1 MNLDKRLFQYLKAT
15 RKEFVLTVLFAGLAA
30 VAVIEQARS
39 LSLLIDGSFLQHKT
53 LSLLLSGLLFFVL
66 ITLARFVSQWLSE
79 TFAATMATRL
89 KFTIRQQ
96 LTEHLNRV
104 SPTLIDLERSGEMS
118 HVVTNGIEALDAYFR
133 SYLPQLFKSALIPI
147 LILIFVFPLD
157 LLSGFVFLLTAP
169 VIPVFMILIGQLAK
183 EATQKQWKTLSSM
196 SAFLLD
202 VIEGLTTL
210 KILNRSKAL
219 VQRIE
224 RVSESFRQATMRVLR
239 IAFLSALVLEM
250 AATIST
256 AIIAVEIGLRLLYAK
271 MAFVD
276 AFFILILAPEFYQ
289 PMRLLGSSFHAGM
302 EGFEAAQRMFRLFEL
317 PVQGTSVAST
327 GQASSSKALAV
338 KGHFVFRDVR
348 VRYPQ
353 SERWALDGVSF
364 ELLAGKKNV
373 LIGKSGAGKSTVF
386 NLLLKFLQPESGSI
400 LVDGQPLT
408 GIDPQQWYRTVSWV
422 PQKPYL
428 FHDTIE
434 QNILL
439 GNPQASRAQLLE
451 ACRKAHLHAFIEQL
465 PQGYDTIIG
474 EQGARLSGGQAQRLA
489 LARAFLKDTPIVLLD
504 EPTSNL
510 DPELDAEILE
520 ILQDFADDKTQI
532 LIAHRLSTVKS
543 ADLIIALDA
552 GRVAD
557 AGTYRQ
563 LTQPGRFLGRLTDS
577 AGGVA

>member
-1 MNLDKRLFQYLKAT
+1 MNLDKRLFQYLKQT
-15 RKEFVLTVLFAGLAA
+15 RKEFFLTILFAALGA
-30 VAVIEQARS
+30 VAIIEQAHS
-39 LSLLIDGSFLQHKT
+39 LSILIGGSFLKQQT
-53 LSLLLSGLLFFVL
+53 LSLLLPVLLFFVL
-66 ITLARFVSQWLSE
+66 ITLARFAAHWLSE

-96 LTEHLNRV
+96 LIEHLNRV
-104 SPTLIDLERSGEMS
+104 SPALIDLERSGEMS

-133 SYLPQLFKSALIPI
+133 SYLPQLFKSTLIPI
-147 LILIFVFPLD
+147 LILIYVFPLD

-210 KILNRSKAL
+210 KILNRSKVL
-219 VQRIE
+219 VERIE

-302 EGFEAAQRMFRLFEL
+302 EGFEAAQRMFQLFEL
-317 PVQGTSVAST
+317 PAQSISVV
-327 GQASSSKALAV
+327 SSKEAVPPKAFSV
-338 KGHFVFRDVR
+338 KGHFVFREVR

-353 SERWALDGVSF
+353 SERLALDGVSF

-386 NLLLKFLQPESGSI
+386 NLLLKFLQTESGQI
-400 LVDGQPLT
+400 LVDGQPLND
-408 GIDPQQWYRTVSWV
+408 IPPQQWYQVISWV
-422 PQKPYL
+422 PQKPHL

-434 QNILL
+434 QNVRLAK
-439 GNPQASRAQLLE
+439 PQADMEQVRE
-451 ACRKAHLHAFIEQL
+451 ACRKARLHDFIEAL
-465 PQGYDTIIG
+465 PQGYQTLVG

-489 LARAFLKDTPIVLLD
+489 LARAFLKDAPVVLLD

-520 ILQDFADDKTQI
+520 ILQDFARDKTQI

-543 ADLIIALDA
+543 ADRIVALHE

-557 AGTYRQ
+557 VGSYEE
-563 LTQPGRFLGRLTDS
+563 LIQPGRFLGRLAES

>member
-1 MNLDKRLFQYLKAT
+1 MNLDKRLFQYLKQT
-15 RKEFVLTVLFAGLAA
+15 RKELILTVLFAALGA
-30 VAVIEQARS
+30 VAIIEQARS
-39 LSLLIDGSFLQHKT
+39 LSILIDGSFLKHQT
-53 LSLLLSGLLFFVL
+53 LSLLLPVLLFFVL
-66 ITLARFVSQWLSE
+66 ITLARFAAHWLSE

-96 LTEHLNRV
+96 LIEHLNRV

-157 LLSGFVFLLTAP
+157 LLSGFVFLFTAP

-219 VQRIE
+219 VERIE

-302 EGFEAAQRMFRLFEL
+302 EGFEAAQRMFQLFEL
-317 PVQGTSVAST
+317 PAQSISVVSAKEAVPP
-327 GQASSSKALAV
+327 QALSV
-338 KGHFVFRDVR
+338 KGHFVFREVR
-348 VRYPQ
+348 ARYPQ
-353 SERWALDGVSF
+353 SERLALDGVSF

-386 NLLLKFLQPESGSI
+386 NLLLKFLQTESGQI
-400 LVDGQPLT
+400 LVDGQPLKD
-408 GIDPQQWYRTVSWV
+408 IPPQQWYQFISWV
-422 PQKPYL
+422 PQKPHL

-434 QNILL
+434 QNVRLA
-439 GNPQASRAQLLE
+439 NPQADMEQVRE
-451 ACRKAHLHAFIEQL
+451 ACRKARLHDFIEAL
-465 PQGYDTIIG
+465 PQGYQTIVG

-489 LARAFLKDTPIVLLD
+489 LARAFLKDAPVVLLD

-520 ILQDFADDKTQI
+520 ILQDFARDKTQI

-543 ADLIIALDA
+543 ADRIVALHE

-557 AGTYRQ
+557 TGSYEE
-563 LTQPGRFLGRLTDS
+563 LIQPGRFLGRLAES